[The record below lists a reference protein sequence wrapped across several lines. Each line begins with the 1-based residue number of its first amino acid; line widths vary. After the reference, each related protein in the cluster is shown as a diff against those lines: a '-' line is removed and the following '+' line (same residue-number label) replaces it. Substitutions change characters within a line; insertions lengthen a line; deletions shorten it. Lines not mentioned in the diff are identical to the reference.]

1 MFYLDTSVA
10 IAATT
15 FENNSQLAFDWIER
29 QPPGLIVISD
39 WVVTEFSAALSIKLR
54 AGQIQPADRAR
65 AQADFDQLRDESL
78 RTLPFSSLYF
88 RQAAKLAEQYAL
100 GLRAGDALH
109 LAIAKANAAT
119 LVTFDRKLLTAAA
132 ALDIPAVS
140 P

>member
-10 IAATT
+10 VAATT
-15 FENNSQLAFDWIER
+15 FENNSQLAFDWIDR
-29 QPPGLIVISD
+29 QPSGLIAISD
-39 WVVTEFSAALSIKLR
+39 WVVAEFSAALSIKLR
-54 AGQIQPADRAR
+54 TGQIQLADRAR
-65 AQADFDQLRDESL
+65 AHANFDQLRDDSF

-88 RQAAKLAEQYAL
+88 RQAAKFADQYAL

-109 LAIAKANAAT
+109 LAIANANAAT

-132 ALDIPAVS
+132 ALGIPAIS